1 MNDTDGQS
9 QLLDQ
14 FNTAKTLS
22 LVKSII
28 GIVNRLYQCRLL
40 YTTVFLSKTYRLPS
54 HSHSGLAFLICNGNC
69 KAATLRQGLNLLG
82 LYLVLP

>member
-1 MNDTDGQS
+1 MNDTDSQS

-28 GIVNRLYQCRLL
+28 GIVNRGLL
-40 YTTVFLSKTYRLPS
+40 YTTVYFYQKHIGY
-54 HSHSGLAFLICNGNC
+54 HLI
-69 KAATLRQGLNLLG
+69 LI
-82 LYLVLP
+82 VV